1 MIDFPTSDTW
11 KKYFE
16 NKETKILML
25 GLDCEGKSTILEQ
38 FHLSNH
44 LQFVHIVG
52 FNHEIIDYEDFKI
65 ICWDYIGDDRIRT
78 FWKQNY
84 FPKTNCLILVVDSS
98 DKERLEQSID
108 ELHLLLKEKEIRES
122 VILVFLNK
130 MDLPNSII
138 VDDFEKKLIKDLT
151 FKIQKLSATKCEGFV
166 EGLNWIG
173 EQIDKKFR
181 QK

>member
-25 GLDCEGKSTILEQ
+25 GFDCESKSTIMQQ

-65 ICWDYIGDDRIRT
+65 ICWDYIDDYRIRT

-84 FPKTNCLILVVDSS
+84 FPKTNYLILVVDSS

-138 VDDFEKKLIKDLT
+138 VDDFDI
-151 FKIQKLSATKCEGFV
+151 
-166 EGLNWIG
+166 
-173 EQIDKKFR
+173 
-181 QK
+181 

>member
-1 MIDFPTSDTW
+1 MIDFPTSDTL

-98 DKERLEQSID
+98 DKERL
-108 ELHLLLKEKEIRES
+108 LKEKEIRKS